1 MQTARNLD
9 ASTGSAIQ
17 PALQRVARLA
27 DLQPDWDSY
36 GADPPSARAVTGAH
50 DVLVAVNE
58 QFAATRG
65 EGVLPFTIAPLNDG
79 GLQLEWRG
87 PLAEI
92 EVDIDPTGH
101 LGYLFVDKS
110 GAERAFVE
118 QDEAA
123 WPDVLAKIA
132 LTLSPV
138 KKG

>member
-1 MQTARNLD
+1 M
-9 ASTGSAIQ
+9 Q
-17 PALQRVARLA
+17 PALQRVTRLA

-36 GADPPSARAVTGAH
+36 GADPPSAQAVAGAH
-50 DVLVAVNE
+50 DVLMAVNE

-65 EGVLPFTIAPLNDG
+65 ESVLPFAIAPLNDG

-123 WPDVLAKIA
+123 CPDVLAKIA
-132 LTLSPV
+132 LTFSPA
-138 KKG
+138 KRS

>member
-1 MQTARNLD
+1 MRIAWNPD
-9 ASTGSAIQ
+9 ASMDSAMQ
-17 PALQRVARLA
+17 PALQRVTRLA

-36 GADPPSARAVTGAH
+36 GADPPSAQAVAGAH
-50 DVLVAVNE
+50 DVLMAVNE

-65 EGVLPFTIAPLNDG
+65 ESVLPFAIAPLNDG

-123 WPDVLAKIA
+123 CPDVLAKIA
-132 LTLSPV
+132 LTFSPA
-138 KKG
+138 KRS